1 MSAVTENDLK
11 RLEDLII
18 ASRDENRQIRDE
30 IRQSREENRQK
41 LATLE
46 AGIIAVQKEVSD
58 LRVSVGKIEGSLQ
71 NQQPLVQKIP
81 DLAEK
86 VGELKNWR
94 QLVIIALTALISSSI
109 TWAIRGGTIRP

>member
-1 MSAVTENDLK
+1 MSTITENDLK

-18 ASRDENRQIRDE
+18 ASRDESRQIRDENRQIRDE
-30 IRQSREENRQK
+30 NRQK
-41 LATLE
+41 FAVLE
-46 AGIIAVQKEVSD
+46 AGITAVQKEISD
-58 LRVSVGKIEGSLQ
+58 LRVSVGKIEDSLQ

-94 QLVIIALTALISSSI
+94 QLVIISLTALISGSI
-109 TWAIRGGTIRP
+109 TWVIRGGTLKP